1 MVVEL
6 CLLGRELVHRSRQEA
21 ELVPLW
27 VGENHPRHVRSLAH
41 VDPTS
46 AESEQSV
53 ELLSQ
58 LLVDEQ
64 TSRAAPGA
72 DGAGRQRGA
81 PTGWCAAVTRG

>member
-1 MVVEL
+1 MTIRYRHGRPAMVVEL
-6 CLLGRELVHRSRQEA
+6 CLFGRELVHRSGQEA

-53 ELLSQ
+53 ELLSC
-58 LLVDEQ
+58 
-64 TSRAAPGA
+64 G
-72 DGAGRQRGA
+72 
-81 PTGWCAAVTRG
+81 AAVGPQVDVEAVLASFGLGYR

>member
-6 CLLGRELVHRSRQEA
+6 CLLGRKLVHRSRQEA

-27 VGENHPRHVRSLAH
+27 VGEHHPRHVRSLAH

-53 ELLSQ
+53 ELLS
-58 LLVDEQ
+58 
-64 TSRAAPGA
+64 
-72 DGAGRQRGA
+72 RGA
-81 PTGWCAAVTRG
+81 AVGPDRAPRQSDASGRAEAFRRWGSTLEP